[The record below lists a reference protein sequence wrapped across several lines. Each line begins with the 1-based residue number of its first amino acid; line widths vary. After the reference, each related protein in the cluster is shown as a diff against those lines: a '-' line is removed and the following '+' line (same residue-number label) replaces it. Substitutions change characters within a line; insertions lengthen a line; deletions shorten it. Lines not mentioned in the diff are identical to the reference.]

1 MLSMS
6 AEVTAARARLAE
18 LMQRREDIEAELLEE
33 ARAEAEN
40 LNNTVT
46 ASNSQMRQRTGVT
59 RQSSLPA
66 KLHLTN
72 MNHQAQPPP
81 GDDNH
86 FQFPDPSTYYTHS
99 SEDNLDDDNQEHQE
113 HPGWLFSPRSAS
125 PQSDAEYQDQVNTL
139 LPLVNTDHVT

>member
-1 MLSMS
+1 MS

-139 LPLVNTDHVT
+139 LPLDNTDHVT

>member
-1 MLSMS
+1 MS

-59 RQSSLPA
+59 RQSSLRVI
-66 KLHLTN
+66 N
-72 MNHQAQPPP
+72 
-81 GDDNH
+81 
-86 FQFPDPSTYYTHS
+86 
-99 SEDNLDDDNQEHQE
+99 
-113 HPGWLFSPRSAS
+113 RAS
-125 PQSDAEYQDQVNTL
+125 VIL
-139 LPLVNTDHVT
+139 

>member
-1 MLSMS
+1 MS

-72 MNHQAQPPP
+72 MNHQAQPPV